1 MTLTDELKILDN
13 KIKANQA
20 QHDLERKAS
29 KISALSSRELDKYEY
44 LTGDDLGHKPGVVEQ
59 DKFEYSP
66 LGKVFNKGLKKEDKK
81 EELLKKLKNIEDKKE
96 KQLNIFENKD
106 SNQLGIKSV
115 TNIFDEELSQEAK
128 NILIK
133 LNAKEETIDYK
144 RLSFKRDKN
153 LEFDFRDHKL
163 LKEFFKDIYYKKFST
178 EEAEII
184 QEEFNAVLTALEKY
198 KPRVYKNKKLKLLKN
213 VKRFYDGR
221 KMIINACI

>member
-1 MTLTDELKILDN
+1 M
-13 KIKANQA
+13 
-20 QHDLERKAS
+20 
-29 KISALSSRELDKYEY
+29 
-44 LTGDDLGHKPGVVEQ
+44 
-59 DKFEYSP
+59 
-66 LGKVFNKGLKKEDKK
+66 
-81 EELLKKLKNIEDKKE
+81 
-96 KQLNIFENKD
+96 NIFENKD

-184 QEEFNAVLTALEKY
+184 QEEFNVVLTALEKY

-221 KMIINACI
+221 KMIINAFKNKIFPLYHERLERLIFLKRSDVNDKLVKKHFLVQDLEVLLKEIKDAEKNKIYVSLVRSGLRDLRRI